1 MKRCL
6 ILIGNE
12 GKASN
17 GSFLPGVSKDL
28 EAYENFFRSDNGGA
42 WGSSEIATRRIGWT
56 SLGLKNELLL
66 RRMEEGGLDYALIV
80 FSGHGYAERDGEPLF
95 ELSENDVISLSA
107 ICSIL
112 PAQKML
118 MIADSCQGYLNE
130 SLAKASSELR
140 QFSNNLNTMTR
151 DRKREI
157 YNRQIERMGYRSK
170 VFASAVRPGEY
181 AGDTSQGGRY
191 SRALLDAA
199 ETLKLGGN
207 PDTLYNIDL
216 VHAIAA
222 DNVSYETHDTQHP
235 TVTPA
240 SGIEFPPFVVV

>member
-42 WGSSEIATRRIGWT
+42 WGTSEIATRRTGWT
-56 SLGLKNELLL
+56 SLGLYNELFS
-66 RRMEEGGLDYALIV
+66 RRMNGGLDYALIV
-80 FSGHGYAERDGEPLF
+80 FSGHGYAERNGEPMF
-95 ELSENDVISLSA
+95 ELSENDVISLSE
-107 ICSIL
+107 ICSFL

-130 SLAKASSELR
+130 SLAKASSEII

-151 DRKREI
+151 IRKREI

-170 VFASAVRPGEY
+170 VFASAVRTGEY

-207 PDTLYNIDL
+207 PDTLYNINQ

-222 DNVSYETHDTQHP
+222 GNVSYQTRDKQHP
-235 TVTPA
+235 TITPA
-240 SGIEFPPFVVV
+240 SGIEFPPYVVV